1 MKNLNA
7 LNCGLEKPL
16 NIVVGALLFLIGIG
30 FTIIGLTVLPII
42 GLFVAVPV
50 LGLALFFLFAPRSKE
65 CQVSF
70 S

>member
-16 NIVVGALLFLIGIG
+16 NIVVGALLFLVGLG
-30 FTIIGLTVLPII
+30 FALSGVTILPII
-42 GLFVAVPV
+42 GFLVAVPV
-50 LGLALFFLFAPRSKE
+50 LGLALFFFFAPRSKE